1 MRLQGYPLLGVRREQ
16 LAPGLRVVFLG
27 GYAVYYL
34 LLEAELIIIRVL
46 HTARDTNAIA
56 EHGGFDQ

>member
-1 MRLQGYPLLGVRREQ
+1 
-16 LAPGLRVVFLG
+16 VVFLG

>member
-1 MRLQGYPLLGVRREQ
+1 MLGVRREQ